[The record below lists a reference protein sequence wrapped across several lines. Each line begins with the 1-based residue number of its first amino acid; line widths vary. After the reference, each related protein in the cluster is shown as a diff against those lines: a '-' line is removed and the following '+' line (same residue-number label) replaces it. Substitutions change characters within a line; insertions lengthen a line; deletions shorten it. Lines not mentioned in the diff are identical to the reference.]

1 MKPPPM
7 LKTTN
12 GSSLQPSYPPD
23 EIIVYSTRYRRT
35 FQSAMALLYG
45 LLPSDRWLSL
55 NIRESH
61 SLAFCFADCACPQA
75 EQIKDLLSKETAKN
89 LNKHPT
95 IAAVVQ
101 WIGTNLL
108 QNPTPKMKPLE
119 VRDAILSLLC
129 HNAPLPCRK
138 NGNNDYRTNT
148 NEDRSAPISTTE
160 ESNDLINIDQEESS
174 NSNNINGGLG
184 QSNNR
189 IIDPESDN
197 NGAEAE
203 LDGCIEASHV
213 TALMSYTNWESLN
226 EAKNKLTRK
235 QGLLRSYGLMR
246 SIVDFMLKI
255 ISGDKT
261 KFVLYSGHDRTLQ
274 YLVAALGLKADK
286 SFFIPYASRLTFEI
300 YKSEAGTGDVS
311 EYYFRLIN
319 NGQDVT
325 RQIDFCEGGRSL
337 RISKDSR
344 RNKADLCPIENIIR
358 FIHDDYFNIFNAT
371 NFKDACSI
379 PKKNEF

>member
-1 MKPPPM
+1 MVPKPA
-7 LKTTN
+7 N
-12 GSSLQPSYPPD
+12 GTSPQPLYPPD
-23 EIIVYSTRYRRT
+23 EIIIYSTRYRRT
-35 FQSAMALLYG
+35 FQSAMALMYG
-45 LLPSDRWLSL
+45 FVSSDRWLSL
-55 NIRESH
+55 SPRESH

-75 EQIKDLLSKETAKN
+75 EQIKDILSKDSAKY
-89 LNKHPT
+89 LSQHPT

-119 VRDAILSLLC
+119 VRDAILSLIC

-138 NGNNDYRTNT
+138 NSYNNDFRQSGSD
-148 NEDRSAPISTTE
+148 DRSVPDSTTE
-160 ESNDLINIDQEESS
+160 ESNDLINIDQDE
-174 NSNNINGGLG
+174 NNNNNNGNTVPG

-189 IIDPESDN
+189 IIDPEAEN
-197 NGAEAE
+197 NGIDSEQ
-203 LDGCIEASHV
+203 DGCVEASHV
-213 TALMSYTNWESLN
+213 SALMSYTDWESLK
-226 EAKNKLTRK
+226 EAEHKLTRK
-235 QGLLRSYGLMR
+235 QGLLRAYGLIR
-246 SIVDFMLKI
+246 SIVDFMLKV

-286 SFFIPYASRLTFEI
+286 SYFIPYASRMTFEI
-300 YKSEAGTGDVS
+300 YKSDAGTGDVS

-344 RNKADLCPIENIIR
+344 KNKADLCPIENIIR

-371 NFKDACSI
+371 NFKDACAV
-379 PKKNEF
+379 PKRSEF